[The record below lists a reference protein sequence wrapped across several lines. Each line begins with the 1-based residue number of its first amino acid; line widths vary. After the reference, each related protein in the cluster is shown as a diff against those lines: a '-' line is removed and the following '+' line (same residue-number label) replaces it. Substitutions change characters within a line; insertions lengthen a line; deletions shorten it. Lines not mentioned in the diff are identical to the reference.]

1 MPNDNLI
8 HYPGQHAR
16 LRAMPTEAALL
27 PNAPPAT
34 FCARSMKARDLAR
47 DIAKT
52 EGYQTS
58 SRQRK

>member
-1 MPNDNLI
+1 
-8 HYPGQHAR
+8 
-16 LRAMPTEAALL
+16 MPTEAALL